1 MGGSGGKFDPPV
13 LRTEVRALEKTID
26 DAGYESE
33 VAQLL
38 TTILANANDRNV
50 EVIQAHLANIEQAI
64 GQEVEGFVDLL
75 FGGSVAKNTY
85 VAGVSDVD
93 ALVVLNDSE
102 LATMTPLEVRDHFI
116 ERLRERLTNTTVEP
130 DGFAVAVR
138 YADGLVEVVPVKR
151 HGEDYLL
158 PSPDCQSWTRIR
170 PRAFTDALTAANRDQ
185 NGKLIPVIKLAKVV
199 LTDMPEARR
208 PSGYHLESLA
218 LEVFSDYQ
226 GARTPK
232 EMLGHFFTQGAQ
244 RVLQPI
250 LDRTGQSRHIDD
262 HLGPPM
268 SVERQILSD
277 SLGRIARRLQNAD
290 GAHALDQWKRIFGSE

>member
-1 MGGSGGKFDPPV
+1 MGGSGGKFDPPTV
-13 LRTEVRALEKTID
+13 RSEVRALENAID
-26 DAGYESE
+26 DAAYESQ
-33 VAQLL
+33 VGQLL

-50 EVIQAHLANIEQAI
+50 ELIQTHLANIERIIA
-64 GQEVEGFVDLL
+64 QEVDGFVDLL
-75 FGGSVAKNTY
+75 VGGSVAKKTY

-102 LATMTPLEVRDHFI
+102 LAAMTPLEVRDHFI
-116 ERLRERLTNTTVEP
+116 ERLRGRLPDTTVEP

-138 YADGLVEVVPVKR
+138 YADGLVELVPVKR
-151 HGEDYLL
+151 RGDDYLL
-158 PSPDCQSWTRIR
+158 PSPDCQTWTRIR
-170 PRAFTDALTAANRDQ
+170 PRAFTDALTAANRDH
-185 NGKLIPVIKLAKVV
+185 NGKLIPVIKLAKVA
-199 LTDMPEARR
+199 LTEMPEARR

-218 LEVFSDYQ
+218 LDVFAGYQ
-226 GARTPK
+226 GPRTPK
-232 EMLGHFFTQGAQ
+232 DMLNHFFTQGSQ

-262 HLGPPM
+262 HLGPAM

-290 GAHALDQWKRIFGSE
+290 GARALEQWKRVFRDE